1 MAASDDSGGGGGGG
15 ASSSEDMYDFSGV
28 SLDDL
33 SLMRTGLLMATGGMV
48 ATTFAGSSAAGG
60 GDDDEEWY
68 PPTPPPYD
76 VLDRLIEANRDLY
89 EDPNSLIHV
98 PGKLRWRPDER

>member
-1 MAASDDSGGGGGGG
+1 M
-15 ASSSEDMYDFSGV
+15 ASSSSGSGAPEDMYDFSGV

-48 ATTFAGSSAAGG
+48 ASSFAGSSAARLA
-60 GDDDEEWY
+60 DEDDEEWY

-89 EDPNSLIHV
+89 EDPASLV
-98 PGKLRWRPDER
+98 RMPGKLRWRPDER

>member
-1 MAASDDSGGGGGGG
+1 MASD
-15 ASSSEDMYDFSGV
+15 AEDMYDFSGV

-48 ATTFAGSSAAGG
+48 ATSFAGSTAASYRAADD
-60 GDDDEEWY
+60 DDDEEWY

-76 VLDRLIEANRDLY
+76 VLDRLIEANRELY
-89 EDPNSLIHV
+89 EDPNSLIRV